1 MGPAPKLER
10 FQVNQGDF
18 KAALAVATCG
28 LDEFSDAQW
37 SCCRALSHK
46 RVFAAE
52 PIEITRFYACTTD
65 AFGKWVKAVCCSI
78 AVFFWG
84 CLVFRCF

>member
-28 LDEFSDAQW
+28 LDEFSDAPW

-65 AFGKWVKAVCCSI
+65 GFGKRGESCVLFHCRFLLDLFS
-78 AVFFWG
+78 F
-84 CLVFRCF
+84 